1 LAEGPT
7 GNTART
13 TFTIPEAHYETAWFR
28 GLVVLGF
35 LSLVGGVY
43 AWRVR
48 ALRRRER
55 KLQRLV
61 DERTW
66 RLAEEKEK
74 TEEQARRLEA
84 LDTEKNRFFANVSH
98 ELRTPLTIL
107 RGSIKDLLDGAFGQ
121 ISVAVREQ
129 LEIARSNAERMHRLT
144 DQLLDLAHLETAEP
158 TLDPEPRDL
167 VALLR
172 RTTRRFV
179 PMAERRGLRLDL
191 ETEMDA
197 HPCRVDPEK
206 VEKIA
211 GNLVSNAL
219 KNTPEGGRVTVR
231 LAVEEGAPPETVL
244 HVTDTGPGLPSDQQD
259 KIFERFV
266 RAGDGAS
273 TQEGMG
279 LGLALAREY
288 AELHDGTVEVDSTP
302 GEGSTFTVRLPLPT
316 VDPEAV
322 EGGDVLADGS
332 GRDAGLK
339 TDIPSPSGDGIPED
353 APDRPVLLVVE
364 DNDDVRAYLRRHLA
378 NDYHLVEAEDGTE
391 GIGKAQDAEPD
402 LILTDLMMPGMG
414 GIELCRRVREDEAL
428 ARTPVVLLTARADE
442 DDAVAG
448 LEAGADAYVTKPFSI
463 EELQARLRRLL
474 EAHWAGAS
482 DDESARHPSPEVE
495 ATAADEQFLDR
506 VTTAID
512 EHLSRAEFTVDDLAA
527 EVGLSPRQ
535 LQRKLK
541 RITGT
546 TPAAFVRRYRL
557 DVAAQLL
564 EQEAGTVSEVAY
576 EVGFGTPKTFAR
588 RFKERFGCPPSK
600 YPEASSADAPE

>member
-1 LAEGPT
+1 
-7 GNTART
+7 
-13 TFTIPEAHYETAWFR
+13 
-28 GLVVLGF
+28 
-35 LSLVGGVY
+35 
-43 AWRVR
+43 
-48 ALRRRER
+48 
-55 KLQRLV
+55 
-61 DERTW
+61 
-66 RLAEEKEK
+66 
-74 TEEQARRLEA
+74 
-84 LDTEKNRFFANVSH
+84 
-98 ELRTPLTIL
+98 
-107 RGSIKDLLDGAFGQ
+107 
-121 ISVAVREQ
+121 
-129 LEIARSNAERMHRLT
+129 
-144 DQLLDLAHLETAEP
+144 
-158 TLDPEPRDL
+158 
-167 VALLR
+167 
-172 RTTRRFV
+172 
-179 PMAERRGLRLDL
+179 
-191 ETEMDA
+191 
-197 HPCRVDPEK
+197 
-206 VEKIA
+206 
-211 GNLVSNAL
+211 
-219 KNTPEGGRVTVR
+219 
-231 LAVEEGAPPETVL
+231 
-244 HVTDTGPGLPSDQQD
+244 
-259 KIFERFV
+259 
-266 RAGDGAS
+266 
-273 TQEGMG
+273 
-279 LGLALAREY
+279 
-288 AELHDGTVEVDSTP
+288 
-302 GEGSTFTVRLPLPT
+302 
-316 VDPEAV
+316 
-322 EGGDVLADGS
+322 
-332 GRDAGLK
+332 
-339 TDIPSPSGDGIPED
+339 
-353 APDRPVLLVVE
+353 VVE

-512 EHLSRAEFTVDDLAA
+512 EHLSHAEFTVDDLAA

-564 EQEAGTVSEVAY
+564 EQEAGTVSEIAY